1 MNAIKDY
8 FDTMANSWDAMEK
21 KKDEEILP
29 LLKRIVIQKG
39 DYVLDLG
46 CGTGRITGLLHSLN
60 EGPVFGLDI
69 SSNMIS
75 LARKKYEF
83 K

>member
-29 LLKRIVIQKG
+29 LLKRIGIQKG
-39 DYVLDLG
+39 DYVLD
-46 CGTGRITGLLHSLN
+46 
-60 EGPVFGLDI
+60 
-69 SSNMIS
+69 
-75 LARKKYEF
+75 
-83 K
+83 